1 MTITQEA
8 IETKFTNAFNA
19 DKPCFIVKN
28 ILTGNGYSGQTNK
41 WYRQAG
47 GALTPPDFTSA
58 GSATLADNSVLPIR
72 YTYDNRSS
80 VFSSPDSTQANGDT
94 EFWALYA
101 AKWETL
107 TGASYSEYTQ
117 DWYAD
122 AVVIKAYGYGQGSGG
137 MSGSLP
143 ANTIDLEIE
152 LSATNNFASTWE
164 ILDDAVY
171 GDDTDSNRH
180 PSKTGV
186 SRTNSEL
193 IPATGNYRYKI
204 NGDAFFR
211 LFFQMKGGV
220 SPTFETPPKIGEVF
234 VGERIQMSRNQNQ
247 PYLTELSFSD
257 GSTNFESNNG
267 DVVRY
272 VRHKGQRRFELTF
285 SPSGDDSYGID
296 DVEQIKLLARK
307 TNQFTEPFMYVP
319 KPSSEPNN
327 AYFVMTEDA
336 AFNLEAVGP
345 FERSVTLTLVEL
357 PPYVAYEVGF

>member
-8 IETKFTNAFNA
+8 IDTKFTNAFNA

-28 ILTGNGYSGQTNK
+28 ILTGNGYSGQQNK

-47 GALTPPDFTSA
+47 GAITPPDFTSA

-107 TGASYSEYTQ
+107 IGASYSEYTQ

-122 AVVIKAYGYGQGSGG
+122 AVVIKAHGYGQGSEG
-137 MSGSLP
+137 MSGGLP
-143 ANTIDLEIE
+143 ANTIDLQME
-152 LSATNNFASTWE
+152 LSATNNFASTWD
-164 ILDDAVY
+164 ILNDAVY

-211 LFFQMKGGV
+211 LFFQMKVGV
-220 SPTFETPPKIGEVF
+220 TPTFVTAPKIGEVF

-247 PYLTELSFSD
+247 PYMTELSYAD
-257 GSTNFESNNG
+257 GTTNFESNNG
-267 DVVRY
+267 DIVRY

-285 SPSGDDSYGID
+285 SPTGDDSYGID
-296 DVEQIKLLARK
+296 DVEQIKLLAKK

-327 AYFVMTEDA
+327 AYFVMTESAD
-336 AFNLEAVGP
+336 FNLEAVGP

-357 PPYVAYEVGF
+357 PPYVAYEVGL

>member
-80 VFSSPDSTQANGDT
+80 VFSSPDLASESNT

-107 TGASYSEYTQ
+107 VGASYSEYTQ

-122 AVVIKAYGYGQGSGG
+122 AVVIKAHGYGQGSAG
-137 MSGSLP
+137 MTAGLP
-143 ANTIDLEIE
+143 SNTVDVDLVI
-152 LSATNNFASTWE
+152 SDATNFASTYS
-164 ILDDAVY
+164 LMDKGVY
-171 GDDTDSNRH
+171 ADDTDSTRH

-186 SRTNSEL
+186 SRTTSEL
-193 IPATGNYRYKI
+193 TPAEGSYRYKI
-204 NGDAFFR
+204 NGDSYFR
-211 LFFQMKGGV
+211 MFLDLKGGGHWDTA
-220 SPTFETPPKIGEVF
+220 PEIGEVF

-247 PYLTELSFSD
+247 PYMTELSYAD

-267 DVVRY
+267 DIVRY
-272 VRHKGQRRFELTF
+272 VRSKGQRRFELTF
-285 SPSGDDSYGID
+285 SPTGDDSYGID
-296 DVEQIKLLARK
+296 DVEQIKLLAKK

-327 AYFVMTEDA
+327 AYFVMTEFAD
-336 AFNLEAVGP
+336 FNLEAVGP